1 MPINITNQIL
11 SQIGRELAAEPC
23 DLPGVLE
30 YDPVSDLYF
39 PAGSDRGM
47 AWPQVQAILER
58 SRRQVII
65 LSKIREAREE
75 AANCASEYDLAPG
88 RG

>member
-47 AWPQVQAILER
+47 AWPQVQAILG
-58 SRRQVII
+58 RRRVVILPRVQV
-65 LSKIREAREE
+65 ST
-75 AANCASEYDLAPG
+75 PG
-88 RG
+88 RP